1 VKEKVMNHKRLL
13 FALAILLLVDISP
26 SWGNDT
32 GSDAITVQGAGTSIL
47 TGGGPLTAPV
57 ITKLGINFENGS
69 GHFDC
74 LALMPTA
81 PAGTEGSGNFDNN
94 IMYVTGPITAAS
106 VEGGTVVLSGTATVT
121 GVGAGTNKRF
131 TVTAERGGP
140 GAKVVLV
147 VSGSTFVETLLE
159 GSITFQSGG

>member
-1 VKEKVMNHKRLL
+1 MNHRRLL
-13 FALAILLLVDISP
+13 LALLVFLLIHTSP
-26 SWGNDT
+26 SWGNDN
-32 GSDAITVQGAGTSIL
+32 GSDAVTVQGAGTSIL
-47 TGGGPLTAPV
+47 TGGGSLTAPV
-57 ITKLGINFENGS
+57 ITRVGINFENGS

-81 PAGTEGSGNFDNN
+81 PAGSEGSGNFDNN

-159 GSITFQSGG
+159 GSITFQSGN